1 MGFLMADEVG
11 KNSSQESQTRRAID
25 AHAQPTPRDN
35 GAAGDADRARIARF
49 EGAYNRID
57 RELQRLLDEPR
68 EGRRRGFA
76 ASVRQIAAER
86 RHFARHLD
94 FLLETGELRNALV
107 HNRFGDVEYIAVP
120 TEATV
125 RHLEIIEEE
134 LRTPTPLRTLAAKD
148 VVTLG
153 VNDRIGHA
161 LALVRDKG
169 VVRFPVRRDGRIVA
183 LLTASGIVRW
193 IASHDIESCVLPNAA
208 PARTTHGPLDAR
220 TTPRK
225 ASREIRDATAGD
237 ASAMDATSDGE
248 RIICAIA
255 SVTVG
260 EALARDHRKDEY
272 ALVPRTASA
281 DEALSLWSKNPR
293 LEAVIITERGRA
305 DEAPL
310 GIATATDLIKLLE
323 AR

>member
-1 MGFLMADEVG
+1 MADEVG
-11 KNSSQESQTRRAID
+11 KKSQQEVQQQRAMD

-35 GAAGDADRARIARF
+35 GAAGDVDRARIARF
-49 EGAYNRID
+49 ESAYNRID

-94 FLLETGELRNALV
+94 FLLEAGELRNALV

-125 RHLEIIEEE
+125 RQLEMIEEE

-148 VVTLG
+148 VVTLS

-193 IASHDIESCVLPNAA
+193 IASHDIESCALPNAA
-208 PARTTHGPLDAR
+208 PPRAAPGPLDAR
-220 TTPRK
+220 T
-225 ASREIRDATAGD
+225 

>member
-1 MGFLMADEVG
+1 MADEVG
-11 KNSSQESQTRRAID
+11 KKSQQEVQQQRAMD

-35 GAAGDADRARIARF
+35 GAAGDVDRARIARF
-49 EGAYNRID
+49 ESAYNRID
-57 RELQRLLDEPR
+57 RDLQRLLDEPR

-94 FLLETGELRNALV
+94 FLLEAGELRNALV

-125 RHLEIIEEE
+125 RQLEMIEEE

-148 VVTLG
+148 VVTLS

-193 IASHDIESCVLPNAA
+193 IASHDIESCALPNAA
-208 PARTTHGPLDAR
+208 PPRAAPGPLDAR
-220 TTPRK
+220 T
-225 ASREIRDATAGD
+225 

-272 ALVPRTASA
+272 ALLPRTASA

-323 AR
+323 ARS